1 MQHNNWLKPT
11 ALGILLF
18 LVFFTIGKTAA
29 QTPTLPFP
37 IINPLNPL
45 QNFPQSF
52 DLGDPTNL
60 NQTIVYDPE
69 TGTFVFR
76 DIIGKDTYFRAPQA
90 MTLEEYLQYEEK
102 KSFSLDWKE
111 IVAEESAENRTFEL
125 PIKIGS
131 KAFESFFGSD
141 QITITPGG
149 NLEISLGANHS
160 RVDNP
165 ILPMRQRNITR
176 FDFNQNI
183 NMDITGQ
190 IGTNM
195 KVNMKYNTRANFDFE
210 NISKLERTG
219 KEDDILQKI
228 ALGQVSLEL
237 PTTLIPSSQ
246 TLFGFKTQLKFG
258 RSTVDF
264 IVAQSKGKRTEIN
277 VTGKAQVQ
285 KFEITADNYEANRH
299 YFLNLYHQQHY
310 DTAMSTLPV
319 VNSTTYITRIEVWV
333 TNRSSI
339 TENTRNIVAFSDL
352 GEAKPSNCQ
361 GNPGAYATQELPDNQ
376 ANGLYDW
383 ASVQPLVRGFSNAV
397 LALSAQVN
405 SPGPFV
411 QAVDYEKVENAR
423 KLNENEFTY
432 NALLGYVSLNT
443 ALNNDEVLA
452 VAYEYT
458 YRGQTYQVGEF
469 STDGTSGQEALILKL
484 IKPTITNPKN
494 KIWDLMM
501 KNVYS
506 IGAYQVDQL
515 GFKIDVY
522 YNNRETSV
530 LQPFLPFDG
539 IDKKQIVTLLDMDKI
554 NQNNQPFSDGVFD
567 FAPFNVVGNKIDNG
581 GTINRKNGRIFFTTV
596 EPFGKTLAEKL
607 TAANVPALYV
617 NQLAYT
623 ELYDSTKTAAQQI
636 PSKNRFVFKGEFQ
649 SSISSEIPLNVMNI
663 PQGAVVVTAGGM
675 RLVEGVDY
683 TVDYAFSRV
692 KILNTGILESNTP
705 IKISIESNSVFGFQA
720 RSMIGGRYQYRINE
734 NFKVGA
740 TWLRMMERPVTQK
753 VDFGSEPFKNN
764 VLGADFAFRTNVPML
779 TKLVDLLPVISTN
792 TMSTLSMSG
801 EIATLR
807 PGQPRAINKE
817 GTSYIDDFEASQS
830 AIDLKSIAAWRLA
843 SVPQGQP
850 DLFPEAVKKDLSA
863 GFKRANIAWYTID
876 PVFYQSNQ
884 LTPAHIKQD
893 PTMLYDSRM
902 RLIQM
907 TDIFPNLQLQYGSI
921 SNINV
926 FDLAY

>member
-1 MQHNNWLKPT
+1 MM
-11 ALGILLF
+11 
-18 LVFFTIGKTAA
+18 VFFTFEEVSA
-29 QTPTLPFP
+29 QTPNLPFT
-37 IINPLNPL
+37 IFNPLNPF
-45 QNFPQSF
+45 QNLPQSF

-69 TGTFVFR
+69 SKTFVFK
-76 DIIGKDTYFRAPQA
+76 DIMGKDTYFRSPQA

-219 KEDDILQKI
+219 QEDDILQKI

-277 VTGKAQVQ
+277 VTGTAQVQ

-310 DTAMSTLPV
+310 DTAMATLPV
-319 VNSTTYITRIEVWV
+319 VNSTTYITRMEVWV

-352 GEAKPSNCQ
+352 GEAKQSNCQ
-361 GNPGAYATQELPDNQ
+361 GNPGNYATQELPDNQ

-383 ASVQPLVRGFSNAV
+383 AAAQPLVRGFSNAV
-397 LALSAQVN
+397 MALSAQLN
-405 SPGPFV
+405 SPGPFN

-423 KLNENEFTY
+423 KLNENEYTY
-432 NALLGYVSLNT
+432 NALLGYISLNT

-458 YRGQTYQVGEF
+458 YRGQTYQIGEF
-469 STDGTSGQEALILKL
+469 STDGTNGQEALILKL
-484 IKPTITNPKN
+484 IKPTITSPIN

-506 IGAYQVDQL
+506 IGADQVDQL
-515 GFKIDVY
+515 GFKIDIY
-522 YNNRETSV
+522 YNNR
-530 LQPFLPFDG
+530 
-539 IDKKQIVTLLDMDKI
+539 
-554 NQNNQPFSDGVFD
+554 
-567 FAPFNVVGNKIDNG
+567 
-581 GTINRKNGRIFFTTV
+581 
-596 EPFGKTLAEKL
+596 
-607 TAANVPALYV
+607 
-617 NQLAYT
+617 
-623 ELYDSTKTAAQQI
+623 
-636 PSKNRFVFKGEFQ
+636 
-649 SSISSEIPLNVMNI
+649 
-663 PQGAVVVTAGGM
+663 
-675 RLVEGVDY
+675 
-683 TVDYAFSRV
+683 
-692 KILNTGILESNTP
+692 
-705 IKISIESNSVFGFQA
+705 
-720 RSMIGGRYQYRINE
+720 
-734 NFKVGA
+734 
-740 TWLRMMERPVTQK
+740 
-753 VDFGSEPFKNN
+753 
-764 VLGADFAFRTNVPML
+764 
-779 TKLVDLLPVISTN
+779 
-792 TMSTLSMSG
+792 
-801 EIATLR
+801 
-807 PGQPRAINKE
+807 
-817 GTSYIDDFEASQS
+817 
-830 AIDLKSIAAWRLA
+830 
-843 SVPQGQP
+843 
-850 DLFPEAVKKDLSA
+850 
-863 GFKRANIAWYTID
+863 
-876 PVFYQSNQ
+876 
-884 LTPAHIKQD
+884 
-893 PTMLYDSRM
+893 
-902 RLIQM
+902 
-907 TDIFPNLQLQYGSI
+907 
-921 SNINV
+921 
-926 FDLAY
+926 

>member
-1 MQHNNWLKPT
+1 MQLKNWYQT
-11 ALGILLF
+11 LLF
-18 LVFFTIGKTAA
+18 SFALFLGLSAHTRIYA

-37 IINPLNPL
+37 ITNPLNPF
-45 QNFPQSF
+45 QNLPQSF
-52 DLGDPTNL
+52 DLGDPTKL

-76 DIIGKDTYFRAPQA
+76 DIMGKDTYFRAPQA
-90 MTLEEYLQYEEK
+90 MTLEEYLAYEEK

-111 IVAEESAENRTFEL
+111 IVAEETAENRTFEL

-149 NLEISLGANHS
+149 NLELSLGANHS

-264 IVAQSKGKRTEIN
+264 ILAQSKGKRTEIN

-352 GEAKPSNCQ
+352 GESKPENCQ
-361 GNPGAYATQELPDNQ
+361 GNPGNYATQEIPDNE
-376 ANGLYDW
+376 ANGLYEW
-383 ASVQPLVRGFSNAV
+383 ASNQPLIRGFSNAV
-397 LALSAQVN
+397 IALSSQVN
-405 SPGPFV
+405 APGPFN

-432 NALLGYVSLNT
+432 NALLGYISLNT

-458 YRGQTYQVGEF
+458 YRGQTYQIGEF
-469 STDGTSGQEALILKL
+469 STDGTNGQEALVLKL

-515 GFKIDVY
+515 GF
-522 YNNRETSV
+522 
-530 LQPFLPFDG
+530 
-539 IDKKQIVTLLDMDKI
+539 
-554 NQNNQPFSDGVFD
+554 
-567 FAPFNVVGNKIDNG
+567 
-581 GTINRKNGRIFFTTV
+581 
-596 EPFGKTLAEKL
+596 
-607 TAANVPALYV
+607 
-617 NQLAYT
+617 
-623 ELYDSTKTAAQQI
+623 
-636 PSKNRFVFKGEFQ
+636 
-649 SSISSEIPLNVMNI
+649 
-663 PQGAVVVTAGGM
+663 
-675 RLVEGVDY
+675 
-683 TVDYAFSRV
+683 
-692 KILNTGILESNTP
+692 
-705 IKISIESNSVFGFQA
+705 
-720 RSMIGGRYQYRINE
+720 
-734 NFKVGA
+734 
-740 TWLRMMERPVTQK
+740 
-753 VDFGSEPFKNN
+753 
-764 VLGADFAFRTNVPML
+764 
-779 TKLVDLLPVISTN
+779 
-792 TMSTLSMSG
+792 
-801 EIATLR
+801 
-807 PGQPRAINKE
+807 
-817 GTSYIDDFEASQS
+817 
-830 AIDLKSIAAWRLA
+830 
-843 SVPQGQP
+843 
-850 DLFPEAVKKDLSA
+850 
-863 GFKRANIAWYTID
+863 
-876 PVFYQSNQ
+876 
-884 LTPAHIKQD
+884 
-893 PTMLYDSRM
+893 
-902 RLIQM
+902 
-907 TDIFPNLQLQYGSI
+907 
-921 SNINV
+921 
-926 FDLAY
+926 

>member
-1 MQHNNWLKPT
+1 
-11 ALGILLF
+11 
-18 LVFFTIGKTAA
+18 
-29 QTPTLPFP
+29 
-37 IINPLNPL
+37 
-45 QNFPQSF
+45 
-52 DLGDPTNL
+52 
-60 NQTIVYDPE
+60 
-69 TGTFVFR
+69 
-76 DIIGKDTYFRAPQA
+76 
-90 MTLEEYLQYEEK
+90 
-102 KSFSLDWKE
+102 
-111 IVAEESAENRTFEL
+111 
-125 PIKIGS
+125 
-131 KAFESFFGSD
+131 
-141 QITITPGG
+141 
-149 NLEISLGANHS
+149 
-160 RVDNP
+160 
-165 ILPMRQRNITR
+165 MRQRNITR

-264 IVAQSKGKRTEIN
+264 ILAQSKGKRTEIN

-352 GEAKPSNCQ
+352 GEAKPENCQ
-361 GNPGAYATQELPDNQ
+361 GNPGSFATQELPDND
-376 ANGLYDW
+376 ANGLYAW
-383 ASVQPLVRGFSNAV
+383 AANQPLIRGFSNA
-397 LALSAQVN
+397 LIALTSQINA
-405 SPGPFV
+405 PGPFN

-432 NALLGYVSLNT
+432 NALLGYISLNT
-443 ALNNDEVLA
+443 ALNTDEVLA

-469 STDGTSGQEALILKL
+469 STDGTNGQEALVLKL

-515 GFKIDVY
+515 GFKIDIY

-530 LQPFLPFDG
+530 LQPFLPFEQGG
-539 IDKKQIVTLLDMDKI
+539 IDKKQIVTLLEMDKI

-567 FAPFNVVGNKIDNG
+567 FAPFNVVGSKIDNG

-607 TAANVPALYV
+607 TEAGVPALYV
-617 NQLAYT
+617 NQL
-623 ELYDSTKTAAQQI
+623 LH
-636 PSKNRFVFKGEFQ
+636 R
-649 SSISSEIPLNVMNI
+649 
-663 PQGAVVVTAGGM
+663 
-675 RLVEGVDY
+675 
-683 TVDYAFSRV
+683 
-692 KILNTGILESNTP
+692 
-705 IKISIESNSVFGFQA
+705 
-720 RSMIGGRYQYRINE
+720 
-734 NFKVGA
+734 
-740 TWLRMMERPVTQK
+740 
-753 VDFGSEPFKNN
+753 
-764 VLGADFAFRTNVPML
+764 
-779 TKLVDLLPVISTN
+779 
-792 TMSTLSMSG
+792 
-801 EIATLR
+801 TLR
-807 PGQPRAINKE
+807 LNQNSRAAN
-817 GTSYIDDFEASQS
+817 
-830 AIDLKSIAAWRLA
+830 
-843 SVPQGQP
+843 
-850 DLFPEAVKKDLSA
+850 PE
-863 GFKRANIAWYTID
+863 
-876 PVFYQSNQ
+876 
-884 LTPAHIKQD
+884 
-893 PTMLYDSRM
+893 
-902 RLIQM
+902 
-907 TDIFPNLQLQYGSI
+907 
-921 SNINV
+921 
-926 FDLAY
+926 

>member
-405 SPGPFV
+405 SPGPFI

-530 LQPFLPFDG
+530 LQPFLPFD
-539 IDKKQIVTLLDMDKI
+539 
-554 NQNNQPFSDGVFD
+554 
-567 FAPFNVVGNKIDNG
+567 
-581 GTINRKNGRIFFTTV
+581 
-596 EPFGKTLAEKL
+596 
-607 TAANVPALYV
+607 
-617 NQLAYT
+617 
-623 ELYDSTKTAAQQI
+623 
-636 PSKNRFVFKGEFQ
+636 
-649 SSISSEIPLNVMNI
+649 
-663 PQGAVVVTAGGM
+663 
-675 RLVEGVDY
+675 
-683 TVDYAFSRV
+683 
-692 KILNTGILESNTP
+692 
-705 IKISIESNSVFGFQA
+705 
-720 RSMIGGRYQYRINE
+720 
-734 NFKVGA
+734 
-740 TWLRMMERPVTQK
+740 
-753 VDFGSEPFKNN
+753 
-764 VLGADFAFRTNVPML
+764 
-779 TKLVDLLPVISTN
+779 
-792 TMSTLSMSG
+792 
-801 EIATLR
+801 
-807 PGQPRAINKE
+807 
-817 GTSYIDDFEASQS
+817 
-830 AIDLKSIAAWRLA
+830 
-843 SVPQGQP
+843 
-850 DLFPEAVKKDLSA
+850 
-863 GFKRANIAWYTID
+863 
-876 PVFYQSNQ
+876 
-884 LTPAHIKQD
+884 
-893 PTMLYDSRM
+893 
-902 RLIQM
+902 
-907 TDIFPNLQLQYGSI
+907 
-921 SNINV
+921 
-926 FDLAY
+926 